1 MKVKLLSDLHLEVC
15 EKGGTFHPGEGDV
28 LILAGDIL
36 TAKHLEKNGP
46 LNKIYTDFLND
57 CVKNFDHV
65 LYVMGNHEH
74 YGYHFESTYDKI
86 KLHIPSTIHL
96 LENETVQIGD
106 WTFIGMTMWTDFN
119 KENPSDMFA
128 VKQMLND
135 YQTIRSTSKYRKL
148 QPYDI
153 LDVHRASRLYLFHQL
168 KEHKNDNVFVITHH
182 APCEM
187 SIAGKYKGNVSNCAY
202 YTDFSDII
210 INNPQIKYWAHGHVH
225 HKNDYML
232 EQCRIMSNPRGY
244 YGFETIEGYDLD
256 FCVEI

>member
-1 MKVKLLSDLHLEVC
+1 MKIKLLSDLHLEICKKEGV
-15 EKGGTFHPGEGDV
+15 FHPGEGDV

-46 LNKIYTDFLND
+46 LNEVYTNFLND
-57 CVKNFDHV
+57 CVNNFNHV

-74 YGYHFESTYDKI
+74 YGYHFESTYR
-86 KLHIPSTIHL
+86 KLKSNIPSTIHL
-96 LENETVQIGD
+96 LENETIQIGD

-119 KENPSDMFA
+119 NESPTDMFV

-135 YQTIRSTSKYRKL
+135 YQTIRATEKYRKL
-148 QPYDI
+148 QPYDV
-153 LDVHRASRLYLFHQL
+153 LDAHRASRLYLFHQL
-168 KEHKNDNVFVITHH
+168 KEHRNDNVFIITHH

-244 YGFETIEGYDLD
+244 YGYEIIDGYDSN
-256 FCVEI
+256 FCINI